1 MILAVAI
8 KLVTLSGVTQGVI
21 LPNAAAPILA
31 LPTFPLFYLISI
43 LFFYLFYFYFL
54 SFFKFLFPLFFN
66 V

>member
-8 KLVTLSGVTQGVI
+8 KLVMLSGVTPGVI

-31 LPTFPLFYLISI
+31 LPTFLFYLFFI